1 MTSLFLKP
9 IWLIMHI
16 HEKKIIKK
24 RYQMTRTLPLEY
36 LTIVQLCR
44 LETFFLMAQTILL
57 GFVVN
62 VQRFIVVS

>member
-1 MTSLFLKP
+1 MTSLFFKP

-16 HEKKIIKK
+16 HEKNHKK